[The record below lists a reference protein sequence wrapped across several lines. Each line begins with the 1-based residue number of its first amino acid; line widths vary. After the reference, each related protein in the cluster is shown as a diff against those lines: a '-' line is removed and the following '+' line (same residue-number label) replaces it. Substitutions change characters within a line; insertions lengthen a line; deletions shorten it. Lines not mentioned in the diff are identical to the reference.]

1 MTRQQNGTSCVLL
14 YVRSATPYQLD
25 KRRRVNLRS
34 DRSLGRVLLTLRATN
49 PGRILPRIAAKPS
62 RRARTNERICRSDVV
77 GDENTANC
85 RPGNGRRTR
94 IYRSTGPDSRP
105 NAAAAAAA
113 AWDAVVNADRGDQ
126 RDGRLGRRMTSLSS
140 PSPAAGCRA
149 LARFPCLGRAQMT
162 QPTQRRRACI
172 SGRIAALARRGLLLQ
187 TEVK

>member
-25 KRRRVNLRS
+25 KRRRVNVRH

-49 PGRILPRIAAKPS
+49 PGRILPRIPAEPS

-85 RPGNGRRTR
+85 RPGNRRRTR

-105 NAAAAAAA
+105 NAVAAAAAA
-113 AWDAVVNADRGDQ
+113 ARDAVVNADRGDQ

-140 PSPAAGCRA
+140 PSPAAWMSCTRA
-149 LARFPCLGRAQMT
+149 VPVSLPCSDDSADPATSCLYFR
-162 QPTQRRRACI
+162 PH
-172 SGRIAALARRGLLLQ
+172 RIAS
-187 TEVK
+187 